1 MFGIRIFGKTDLNLF
16 DLILLFPLLWF
27 LFFGWVGLEY
37 ALGSEGGGLDFLLSL
52 GCFGI
57 AYAIY
62 YGRKQQV
69 LKQMR
74 VEAGNREAALDYDA
88 AIVIWEELGEIDEAG
103 RLRKLRAEMTSTT
116 VSKTVIHGDQV
127 HGNQITSTEI
137 KDSVLSRSNVGGGS
151 SRMQELEKLTEM
163 KDKGAIDDDEFQ
175 QMKNE
180 ILGK

>member
-16 DLILLFPLLWF
+16 DFILLFLIFPF
-27 LFFGWVGLEY
+27 LVFGYVGLMF
-37 ALGSEGGGLDFLLSL
+37 ALDSGRAIDFLLSL
-52 GCFGI
+52 GCFSI
-57 AYAIY
+57 AGAIH

-69 LKQMR
+69 LKQRR
-74 VEAGNREAALDYDA
+74 VEASNREAALDYDA
-88 AIVIWEELGEIDEAG
+88 AIGIWEELGEIDEAG
-103 RLRKLRAEMTSTT
+103 RLRKLRAEMNSAT

-127 HGNQITSTEI
+127 HGNQVTSTEI
-137 KDSVLSRSNVGGGS
+137 KDSVLNRSNVGGGS